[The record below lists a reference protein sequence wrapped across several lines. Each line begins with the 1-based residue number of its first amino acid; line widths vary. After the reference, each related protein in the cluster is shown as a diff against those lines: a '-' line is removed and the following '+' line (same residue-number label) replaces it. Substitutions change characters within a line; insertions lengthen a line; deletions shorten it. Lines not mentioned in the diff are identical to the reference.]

1 MNGRSLTMLTEEA
14 QYGHIEALLK
24 GIMQGDCILRREVKM
39 KGKEN
44 CAINTLIT
52 ICPIKGEENAIVG
65 ASVIIRDI
73 TQEKIEEHMREHE
86 DRYRTL
92 VEDLNVGFYR
102 STGDPLGRVV
112 WGNIG
117 LLQIL
122 GYPSVSD
129 LQAISVADVF
139 LKPDGRKELVDEL
152 CESGFVKNH
161 IVHLKKQDGTPIS
174 VSVTALAEFDENK
187 NPVFINGLVQD
198 ITGFVNHRV

>member
-1 MNGRSLTMLTEEA
+1 MLTEEA

-86 DRYRTL
+86 DRIFVLIKFCKGCHT
-92 VEDLNVGFYR
+92 D
-102 STGDPLGRVV
+102 
-112 WGNIG
+112 GNG
-117 LLQIL
+117 SAIL
-122 GYPSVSD
+122 
-129 LQAISVADVF
+129 F
-139 LKPDGRKELVDEL
+139 
-152 CESGFVKNH
+152 F
-161 IVHLKKQDGTPIS
+161 
-174 VSVTALAEFDENK
+174 
-187 NPVFINGLVQD
+187 
-198 ITGFVNHRV
+198 